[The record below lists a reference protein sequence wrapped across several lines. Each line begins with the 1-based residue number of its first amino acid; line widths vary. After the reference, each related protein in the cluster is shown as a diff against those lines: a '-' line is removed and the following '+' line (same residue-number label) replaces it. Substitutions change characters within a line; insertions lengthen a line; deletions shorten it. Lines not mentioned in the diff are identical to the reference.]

1 MATALLSRFQVRLG
15 GWRTR
20 WATSLRWRWGLV
32 SLTPL
37 LLALPVLVLLLA
49 WVGGHGAQQLVQTQL
64 HGGLASTRNYLDVV
78 QSETRLRVS
87 ELVKSERLNQ
97 LVLAQ
102 APRAELDQALR
113 AVARGSGLDYVL
125 VLHADGRV
133 LGSSSGVAE
142 GQRVPNSYV
151 MRQARV
157 GVSASAYERVEH
169 HELAAYTPQLLHR
182 ARVGPTPGAPG
193 HRTTPGLLINAG
205 AHFPLAINLPD
216 VVLMGGLLLNG
227 NTALIEHMR
236 EVVFPVGTL
245 LDGTEGLSTLY
256 LDDVRINA
264 SRQKLQGQ
272 RRLGQIAPPEV
283 LATTTTPGALWL
295 GRQTH
300 DNGTY
305 LMGYA
310 ALFDGDGQRI
320 GLVGAGFPLA
330 PYQRLMAGL
339 LVSLGALMG
348 LTLLGVALLFW
359 RTGRDVVQRVARI
372 DQAVMAARQG
382 QRDQRLGSGDNSPGD
397 QTGEAGHGARHDDI
411 DQLAR
416 HFDQLLDT
424 LQREAAQQQQ
434 TQQALADEASL
445 WHTLFEHE
453 RDGVVILNPDG
464 SVFDANP
471 KAAAMLGCTPGQL
484 RALHVTDWDARMSPV
499 TLLGLLHTVGPE
511 GHFFE
516 TTHRRRDGSL
526 YEAEVSISR
535 VVWGP
540 RTFVLTLVR
549 DITERKTAQ
558 AELAGRTQAL
568 RRSEAR
574 ARAFLH
580 TALDA
585 VLVIDAQYGVLE
597 FNLAAEQLFGWRSA
611 DIHGQPLQELL
622 APPPHAP
629 QRGVAP
635 LRHGHQESWGKAR
648 SGRVFPLELSV
659 GSLDDAYQPLRVVI
673 ARDLSERK
681 LAEAAL
687 QRMAHI
693 DELTQVLNRR
703 GWMEHLQPLLAHA
716 RRYQHP
722 IALLSIDA
730 DHFKRLNDTYGHPGG
745 DAILR
750 ALAHTLQANL
760 REVDVLGRMGGE
772 EFAIALPETSIEGAQ
787 TVAQRLLHAIRHSTV
802 QYEDHEIR
810 FTVSIGASVLQ
821 VGELDSLPQALKRA
835 DAALYQAKRQ
845 GRDQLCLA

>member
-1 MATALLSRFQVRLG
+1 MATALLSRFRGRLG
-15 GWRTR
+15 AWRTR
-20 WATSLRWRWGLV
+20 WTTSLRWRWGLV

-64 HGGLASTRNYLDVV
+64 HSGLASTRNYLDVV

-102 APRAELDQALR
+102 APRTELDQALR

-125 VLHADGRV
+125 VLHTDGRV

-169 HELAAYTPQLLHR
+169 HQLAAFAPQLLHR
-182 ARVGPTPGAPG
+182 AQMEVETAPGALVSRP
-193 HRTTPGLLINAG
+193 TPGLLINAG
-205 AHFPLAINLPD
+205 AHFPLAIHLPD
-216 VVLMGGLLLNG
+216 VVLMGGLLLNR

-256 LDDVRINA
+256 LDDVHINA
-264 SRQKLQGQ
+264 SRQKLQGL
-272 RRLGQIAPPEV
+272 RRLGQSAPPEV

-295 GRQTH
+295 GHQAH
-300 DNGTY
+300 GDDTY

-330 PYQRLMAGL
+330 PYQRLMAWL
-339 LVSLGALMG
+339 LASLGALMG

-359 RTGRDVVQRVARI
+359 RTGHDVAQRVARI
-372 DQAVMAARQG
+372 DQAVLAARQG
-382 QRDQRLGSGDNSPGD
+382 QRDHRLGSGDNGPG
-397 QTGEAGHGARHDDI
+397 GAGDGGRNDDI
-411 DQLAR
+411 DRLAE

-424 LQREAAQQQQ
+424 LQREAAQQYQ

-471 KAAAMLGCTPGQL
+471 KAAALLGCTPEQL
-484 RALHVTDWDARMSPV
+484 RQLHVTDWDARMSPV

-549 DITERKTAQ
+549 DITERKHAA

-597 FNLAAEQLFGWRSA
+597 FNPAAEQLFGWRSA

-648 SGRVFPLELSV
+648 NGRVFPLELSV